1 MRKLVYKITESNEEP
16 YGLEF
21 ITDRSPE
28 WTEEQFTRHRINC
41 KMELI
46 SNETTEEKE
55 PLSREIGL
63 G

>member
-1 MRKLVYKITESNEEP
+1 MRKLIYKITELNEKP

-21 ITDRSPE
+21 ITDRSPK
-28 WTEEQFTRHRINC
+28 WTEEQYTRHRLNC

-55 PLSREIGL
+55 AVSREIEL

>member
-1 MRKLVYKITESNEEP
+1 MRKLIYKVTEGDSNP

-28 WTEEQFTRHRINC
+28 WTEEQYTRHRANC
-41 KMELI
+41 IMELI
-46 SNETTEEKE
+46 LNETTEEKE
-55 PLSREIGL
+55 PLSREVGL